1 MKDYGS
7 YAMDVSEQIK
17 QHAQQYAQFLGRPYF
32 YVYSPNASKEDIACE
47 IIKKDKIGE
56 GLICVL
62 SCVER
67 CRPFKF
73 VRLSEKKNHCGL
85 RSADRQCLHLYFYF
99 LDKEFGLKPIRL
111 QTWLPLT
118 IQVCLNGWE
127 WLAHRLQQEKFTL
140 KKATT
145 ASSTSD
151 RWIKHRNS

>member
-1 MKDYGS
+1 M
-7 YAMDVSEQIK
+7 
-17 QHAQQYAQFLGRPYF
+17 
-32 YVYSPNASKEDIACE
+32 N
-47 IIKKDKIGE
+47 IIKKDKISE

-67 CRPFKF
+67 CRSFKF

-99 LDKEFGLKPIRL
+99 LDKEFGLMHIRL

-127 WLAHRLQQEKFTL
+127 WLAHRLQQEGIAFEK
-140 KKATT
+140 
-145 ASSTSD
+145 SD
-151 RWIKHRNS
+151 NCFLDIGQIDQAQKLMNHLIDYEVAAIFRKHG